1 MRNVRLNIMNTG
13 CGLLNIKLSRI
24 FSHNVRHDWMSMDPV
39 DDLIHE
45 IKSNVRLG

>member
-24 FSHNVRHDWMSMDPV
+24 FSHNVRHDGMSWDPV
-39 DDLIHE
+39 DNLMHE
-45 IKSNVRLG
+45 IKGHVRLG

>member
-13 CGLLNIKLSRI
+13 CGQLNFKLGLI
-24 FSHNVRHDWMSMDPV
+24 FSQDIRHDCMSWDPV

-45 IKSNVRLG
+45 IKYNVLLG

>member
-24 FSHNVRHDWMSMDPV
+24 FSHDVRHDGMSMDPV
-39 DDLIHE
+39 DELIHE
-45 IKSNVRLG
+45 IKGNVRLR